1 MATMTTARAAE
12 RQPLRLDRTSPR
24 AHHRRRTLRSVVVV
38 CVALALLAV
47 APAPARARTIDELR
61 AEADRLAAELAD
73 ARERLDVL
81 GEEYLQA
88 TADRE
93 AALAEQA
100 AAESALEATRAES
113 ELRSAELA
121 EYAITAYIGGGSLAD
136 VEGLFAS
143 RANEAGQRLS
153 YLGNA
158 AGNRRELLERLR
170 SSKQALEGRIR
181 TVEAARARADEQ
193 LTRLEAASA
202 EAAEVEAS
210 ILETLEDTKGELAV
224 LLAEAEERRR
234 AEEAA
239 AAAAAAGRSSDGG
252 SSRVTVPP
260 GLAPAVR
267 AEAAVAVS
275 AALSQLGVPYVF
287 GGASP
292 SRGFDCSGLMY
303 WAWAQAGVWI
313 PRPADYQ
320 RDDAIP
326 ISFEQLEPGDL
337 VFYGEPVSHVSMY
350 IGNELIVDAPQTGD
364 VVQIKTMWYS
374 SKPMT
379 YGRVG

>member
-1 MATMTTARAAE
+1 MVR
-12 RQPLRLDRTSPR
+12 P
-24 AHHRRRTLRSVVVV
+24 RRRTLRSVVGAF
-38 CVALALLAV
+38 VALALLTV
-47 APAPARARTIDELR
+47 APAPARARTIEELR
-61 AEADRLAAELAD
+61 AEADRLAAELED

-81 GEEYLQA
+81 GEEFLQA

-100 AAESALEATRAES
+100 AAEAALEATRAES

-170 SSKQALEGRIR
+170 SSRQALEGRIR
-181 TVEAARARADEQ
+181 TVDAARARADEQ
-193 LTRLEAASA
+193 LARLEAAQA
-202 EAAEVEAS
+202 EATEVEAAIVS
-210 ILETLEDTKGELAV
+210 TLEDTKGELAV

-239 AAAAAAGRSSDGG
+239 AAAAAAGRSSGGG

-267 AEAAVAVS
+267 PEAGVAVS

-303 WAWAQAGVWI
+303 WAWAQAGIWI

>member
-1 MATMTTARAAE
+1 MTTASAAE
-12 RQPLRLDRTSPR
+12 RQPLRLDRTSPTVR
-24 AHHRRRTLRSVVVV
+24 PRRRPLRTAVVTI
-38 CVALALLAV
+38 VAFALLALV
-47 APAPARARTIDELR
+47 PAPARARTIEELR
-61 AEADRLAAELAD
+61 AEADRLAAELEE
-73 ARERLDVL
+73 ARDRLDVL

-100 AAESALEATRAES
+100 AAESALEATRAEA

-136 VEGLFAS
+136 VEGLFSS

-158 AGNRRELLERLR
+158 AGNRRQLLEGLR
-170 SSKQALEGRIR
+170 SSRQALEGRIR
-181 TVEAARARADEQ
+181 TVDAARARADEQ
-193 LTRLEAASA
+193 LARLEAAQA
-202 EAAEVEAS
+202 EATEVEAA
-210 ILETLEDTKGELAV
+210 IVATLDATKGELAT

-239 AAAAAAGRSSDGG
+239 AAAAAAGRVSDGG

-260 GLAPAVR
+260 GLTPAVR
-267 AEAAVAVS
+267 PEAGVAVN

-320 RDDAIP
+320 RDEAIP

-364 VVQIKTMWYS
+364 VVQVKTMWYS
-374 SKPMT
+374 RKPMT

>member
-1 MATMTTARAAE
+1 MTTASAAE
-12 RQPLRLDRTSPR
+12 RQPLRLDRTSSTVRP
-24 AHHRRRTLRSVVVV
+24 RRRPLRTAVVTIVAFTL
-38 CVALALLAV
+38 LALV
-47 APAPARARTIDELR
+47 PAPARARTIEELR
-61 AEADRLAAELAD
+61 AEANRLAAELEE
-73 ARERLDVL
+73 ARDRLDVL

-100 AAESALEATRAES
+100 AAESALEATRAEA

-136 VEGLFAS
+136 VEGLFSS

-158 AGNRRELLERLR
+158 AGNRRQLLEGLR
-170 SSKQALEGRIR
+170 SSRQALEGRIR
-181 TVEAARARADEQ
+181 TVDAARARADEQ
-193 LTRLEAASA
+193 LARLEAAQA
-202 EAAEVEAS
+202 EATEVEAA
-210 ILETLEDTKGELAV
+210 IVATLDATKGELAT

-239 AAAAAAGRSSDGG
+239 AAAAAAGRVSDGG

-260 GLAPAVR
+260 GLTPAVR
-267 AEAAVAVS
+267 PEAGVAVN

-320 RDDAIP
+320 RDEAIP

-350 IGNELIVDAPQTGD
+350 IGNELIVDAPQIGD
-364 VVQIKTMWYS
+364 VVQVKTMWYS
-374 SKPMT
+374 RKPMT

>member
-1 MATMTTARAAE
+1 M
-12 RQPLRLDRTSPR
+12 
-24 AHHRRRTLRSVVVV
+24 VVVF
-38 CVALALLAV
+38 VALALLAV
-47 APAPARARTIDELR
+47 APAPARARTIEELR

-100 AAESALEATRAES
+100 AAEAALEATRAES
-113 ELRSAELA
+113 ELRSTELA

-181 TVEAARARADEQ
+181 TVDAARARADEQ
-193 LTRLEAASA
+193 LARLEAARA

-267 AEAAVAVS
+267 PEAAVAVS

-303 WAWAQAGVWI
+303 WAWAQAGVRI

-326 ISFEQLEPGDL
+326 ISLEQLEPGDL
-337 VFYGEPVSHVSMY
+337 VFYGEPVSHVGMY
-350 IGNELIVDAPQTGD
+350 IGNELIVNAPQTGD
-364 VVQIKTMWYS
+364 VVHVKTMWYS

>member
-12 RQPLRLDRTSPR
+12 RQPLRLDRTPPR

-38 CVALALLAV
+38 FVALALLAV

-181 TVEAARARADEQ
+181 TVDAARARADEQ
-193 LTRLEAASA
+193 LTRLEAAQA

-326 ISFEQLEPGDL
+326 IAFEQLEPGDL